1 VSAMRWRA
9 LALPLAIL
17 ALLAAAL
24 VVEHPLRV
32 LLGQAL
38 AEVRPAAVVA
48 TFPGQLAATL
58 LCAAALHAL
67 RPGVSF
73 AASLG
78 SRLLRDAGGNLLVF
92 MPGLGE
98 AIGARALVLAGGRT
112 RAALSASALDTLA
125 EMLAQLPFIAL
136 AFWVLPRFWESAEL
150 PALPRHSGIIAVA
163 ALVAAIIAA
172 MGWWRLVGRE
182 SRGPR
187 WLRAEW
193 SQYAREFGHQRGGL
207 PLSVAFHFAAWV
219 MGGVQLWMAAHALGL
234 PLTFFAA
241 LAIDSVAYAARGIL
255 FFIPA
260 GLVLQE
266 AGLVG
271 AGLAFGVPAPT
282 ALALA
287 LVLRLRDVVFGAALA
302 LWPVME
308 WRRRRAKTEGAGE
321 GPPASPPS

>member
-1 VSAMRWRA
+1 MTPSPWPRPWPRHWRA
-9 LALPLAIL
+9 LVLPLTIL
-17 ALLAAAL
+17 AVLAASVFANQ
-24 VVEHPLRV
+24 PLRD
-32 LLGQAL
+32 LLTKAL
-38 AEVRPAAVVA
+38 AQVHPAAVLA
-48 TFPGQLAATL
+48 TLPGQLAATL

-112 RAALSASALDTLA
+112 RAAVSASALDTFA

-136 AFWVLPRFWESAEL
+136 AIGVLPRFWDKADL
-150 PALPRHSGIIAVA
+150 PEFPWSRWALAGMAAGIV
-163 ALVAAIIAA
+163 IAA
-172 MGWWRLVGRE
+172 GAAVFVWWRLGGRR
-182 SRGPR
+182 SRLAR
-187 WLRAEW
+187 RLREEGTLMRREL
-193 SQYAREFGHQRGGL
+193 ARQRGGL
-207 PLSVAFHFAAWV
+207 PASIALHFIAWI

-234 PLTFFAA
+234 PLNFYVA

-266 AGLVG
+266 AGLIG
-271 AGLAFGVPAPT
+271 AGLAFGIPAPV

-287 LVLRLRDVVFGAALA
+287 LVLRLRDVVFGAALV

-308 WRRRRAKTEGAGE
+308 WRQKQDRAG
-321 GPPASPPS
+321 